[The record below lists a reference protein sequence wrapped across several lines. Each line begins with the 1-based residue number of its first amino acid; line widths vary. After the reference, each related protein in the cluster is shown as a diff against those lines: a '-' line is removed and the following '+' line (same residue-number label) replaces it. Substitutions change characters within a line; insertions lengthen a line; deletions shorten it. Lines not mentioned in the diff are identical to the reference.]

1 MPNEEERS
9 PTEQPE
15 EGPAET
21 MAEDREDEAAA
32 DEAEAL
38 RQISEDELKSILA
51 QHEMWLEARNTG
63 YEHGQRA
70 DLISANLQGA
80 DLISANLPGADLAG
94 ANLQRA
100 NLQGADLQSANLQG
114 AKLIFANLQ
123 GADLAGAN
131 LQGADLISA
140 NLQGA
145 RLDLANLEGAKFRGL
160 FGFVPVTNF
169 AGADLT
175 GARGLTQQQLDE
187 ACGDGETKLPPGL
200 TIEPCPDE
208 TKKSD

>member
-9 PTEQPE
+9 PAEQPE
-15 EGPAET
+15 DGPAET
-21 MAEDREDEAAA
+21 MAEDREDEAAS

-38 RQISEDELKSILA
+38 REISEDELKSILA

-70 DLISANLQGA
+70 DLI
-80 DLISANLPGADLAG
+80 
-94 ANLQRA
+94 RA
-100 NLQGADLQSANLQG
+100 NLQSANLQ
-114 AKLIFANLQ
+114 
-123 GADLAGAN
+123 
-131 LQGADLISA
+131 
-140 NLQGA
+140 
-145 RLDLANLEGAKFRGL
+145 GAKFRGL

-187 ACGDGETKLPPGL
+187 ACGDEETKLPPDL

-208 TKKSD
+208 TEKSE